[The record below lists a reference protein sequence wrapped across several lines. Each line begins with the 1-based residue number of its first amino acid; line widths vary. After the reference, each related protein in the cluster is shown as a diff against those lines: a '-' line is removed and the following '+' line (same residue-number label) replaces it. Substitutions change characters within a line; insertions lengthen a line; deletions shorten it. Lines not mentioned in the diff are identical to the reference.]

1 MRLLAVASV
10 MMLLLVGMVG
20 LTQAAGPVTTVSGVS
35 AEASAT
41 LPLPQGGHWA
51 PYYSSMHTAPAPET
65 VSPMDESGEITAGT

>member
-1 MRLLAVASV
+1 MLVVASV
-10 MMLLLVGMVG
+10 MILLLVGMVG
-20 LTQAAGPVTTVSGVS
+20 LAQAAGPVTTVGGVPV
-35 AEASAT
+35 EANAT